1 LFANMSAGHF
11 IIFSLLGMIIVFKS
25 VLFSFAFV
33 PFALFIS
40 VLEIMVAFLQAYVF
54 SLLTSLFIGMSI
66 NQDH

>member
-1 LFANMSAGHF
+1 GHF

-25 VLFSFAFV
+25 VFFSLAFV

-54 SLLTSLFIGMSI
+54 ALLTSLFIGMSI